1 MAQIAVLPP
10 EPEACLTRPYPSSQK
25 GGTLIAEDVFDLE
38 THSRRLDSL
47 DLYRPRAC
55 PRCGARVHIHD
66 SRVRGLVGDPAVS
79 TEVPRFRCADRE
91 DCGATWQILPAFIAR
106 RLWRSWR
113 VVEEAVESPQRSP
126 VPERTRRRW
135 QTRLAA
141 AGRLLVATLTTA
153 ARQVWDALATAAGL
167 GCTRLE
173 LVREYRVALLPASG
187 ECLAELAGLIHRLAP
202 GVRLM

>member
-1 MAQIAVLPP
+1 MTITVPPP
-10 EPEACLTRPYPSSQK
+10 EAEACLTRPYPSSQK
-25 GGTLIAEDVFDLE
+25 GGTLIAEDVRDLA
-38 THSRRLDSL
+38 THSHRLDHL
-47 DLYRPRAC
+47 DLYRPKWC

-66 SRVRGLVGDPAVS
+66 FRVRGLLGDPAVS
-79 TEVPRFRCADRE
+79 TDVPRFRCADRE
-91 DCGATWQILPAFIAR
+91 RCGATWQILPAFIAR
-106 RLWRSWR
+106 HLWRSWR
-113 VVEEAVESPQRSP
+113 VVESPGEFAGRSRI
-126 VPERTRRRW
+126 PERTRRRW
-135 QTRLAA
+135 QARLAA

-173 LVREYRVALLPASG
+173 LVREYRVALLPARG

>member
-25 GGTLIAEDVFDLE
+25 GGTLIAEDVLDLE
-38 THSRRLDSL
+38 THTQRLDSL
-47 DLYRPRAC
+47 DLYRPQAC

-79 TEVPRFRCADRE
+79 TQVVRFRCADRE

-113 VVEEAVESPQRSP
+113 VVEAAVEPPNRSP

-135 QTRLAA
+135 QARLAA
-141 AGRLLVATLTTA
+141 AGRLLVATLMAA

-167 GCTRLE
+167 ACTRLE
-173 LVREYRVALLPASG
+173 LVRQYRAALSPASG
-187 ECLAELAGLIHRLAP
+187 ECLAKLAGLIHRLVP